1 MGRKSHA
8 RGSHRRGRSNHGR
21 ASRSQRPTLV
31 GTLRVTGSGVAR
43 VETPEGTFRISK
55 HGQREAMNGDTVGIA
70 LHRARGGEE
79 RAVVVTVVE
88 RGVKQFVGVFHW
100 ADPLG
105 VVTPLDSRIRHD
117 FFVLPGDVTPKIHG
131 VRPGDVVAARIEE
144 YPSRAE
150 AGVVTIE
157 RRIGTEDALDLGI
170 ECVMASYDLVEAY
183 PEPAL
188 EEAEDLVLNVEAA
201 LADPLRRDLRDRFVA
216 TIDPFDAR
224 DFDDAISL
232 ERTADGGYRLGVH
245 IADVSHYVAWG
256 SSIDLAAR
264 DRATSVYLADRVLPM
279 LPERLS
285 CDLCSLN
292 PLEDRLAMTVDMELD
307 ARGEVRSFEAYPSVI
322 RSRLRLDYGEADRIL
337 AGEKVALVHMPEGA
351 APDDEVVA
359 ELLACANELAEKR
372 VARRHARGAID
383 FNTVEVRAVL
393 DDDGRPTGIA
403 ARSRTAA
410 TGLIEEAMLL
420 ANECVAEKLVGAR
433 VDAAFRV
440 HEPPTPESLAAA
452 AETLAEVGAVE
463 RAQIPAI
470 QGGSRHAIEEAVE
483 QSAGSPLEPLVNA
496 LLLRSMQRALYKPQ
510 NEGHY
515 ALGAA
520 AYCHFTS
527 PIRRYPDLIVH
538 RALKLELAREHLG
551 RAGAKEREEHLVGR
565 GGECMLQILPQLCR
579 HSSDQERRADAAAHA
594 SQKVKIAQYYQ
605 DRIGERCA
613 GTVCWLSEL
622 GVFVRLDEN
631 CVEGLVPVRSLGG
644 NEYWEFDAQR
654 LRMTGTSSGRRI
666 DLGQRAI
673 VEVAAA
679 DPVRGHLDFKL
690 VHLVGT
696 LH

>member
-1 MGRKSHA
+1 MGRKSHV

-21 ASRSQRPTLV
+21 ASRSQRPTLM

-43 VETPEGTFRISK
+43 VETPEGTFRTSK
-55 HGQREAMNGDTVGIA
+55 HGQREAMNGDTVGIT

-88 RGVKQFVGVFHW
+88 RAVKQFVGVFHW

-117 FFVLPGDVTPKIHG
+117 FFVLPGDVTPKIHN

-188 EEAEDLVLNVEAA
+188 EEAENLVLNVEAA

-232 ERTADGGYRLGVH
+232 ERTEGGGYRLCVH

-256 SSIDLAAR
+256 GSIDLAAR

-292 PLEDRLAMTVDMELD
+292 PLEDRLAMTVDMELG
-307 ARGEVRSFEAYPSVI
+307 ARGEVRAFEAYPSVI

-337 AGEKVALVHMPEGA
+337 AGEKVAYAHMPEGT
-351 APDDEVVA
+351 APDDATVVA
-359 ELLACANELAEKR
+359 LLACANELAEKR

-393 DDDGRPTGIA
+393 DGDGRPTGIA

-420 ANECVAEKLVGAR
+420 ANECVAEKLVGAH

-452 AETLAEVGAVE
+452 AETLAEVGAIE

-470 QGGSRHAIEEAVE
+470 QGGSRHAIEEAIE

-538 RALKLELAREHLG
+538 RALKLELARERFG

-565 GGECMLQILPQLCR
+565 GSERMPQILPQLCR